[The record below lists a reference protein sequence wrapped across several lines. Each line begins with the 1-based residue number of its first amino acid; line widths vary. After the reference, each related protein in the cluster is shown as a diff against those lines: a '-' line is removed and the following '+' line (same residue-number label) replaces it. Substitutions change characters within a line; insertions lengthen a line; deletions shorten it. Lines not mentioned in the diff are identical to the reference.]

1 MVQTFR
7 GRRQVFNVIGKRYW
21 YFLLSAI
28 IIVPG
33 VVSLLLFGLRP
44 GIDFVGGTLLTVTT
58 AKPPDTSVIDQILT
72 AQGFTGSVVQLSGS
86 NQRTIQIRSKPMSTT
101 QKEHVEKAIG
111 QHYGKVTELDFST
124 VGPVIGAETT
134 RQAFILIAVASV
146 LILLYIAFAFRQVSH
161 PFRYGVCALAALL
174 HDVLVVTGIFSIL
187 GKLFN
192 IEVDSLF
199 VTAML
204 TVIGFSVHDTIVV
217 FDRIRENMARRTGEP
232 FEAVVN
238 ASIVQTLA
246 RSLNTSVTVLLT
258 LLTLFLFGGTTTR
271 TFVLAL
277 LIGIFSGTYS
287 SIFNASCLLV
297 VWQNREWG
305 RFIGRGPR
313 RHGAAL
319 AAS

>member
-1 MVQTFR
+1 MFDV
-7 GRRQVFNVIGKRYW
+7 VGKRYL
-21 YFLLSAI
+21 YFLISLI

-33 VVSLLLFGLRP
+33 LVSLIAFGIRP
-44 GIDFVGGTLLTVTT
+44 GIDFVGGTLLQVSTERAATTT
-58 AKPPDTSVIDQILT
+58 AVQQILNNN
-72 AQGFTGSVVQLSGS
+72 GFGEAVVQLSGDKQ
-86 NQRTIQIRSKPMSTT
+86 NLVAIRTKPMDNT
-101 QKEHVEKAIG
+101 QKSKVEQDLVG
-111 QHYGKVTELDFST
+111 QFGAVRELDYST
-124 VGPVIGAETT
+124 VGPVIGAEL
-134 RQAFILIAVASV
+134 RQKAFILVGVASA
-146 LILLYIAFAFRQVSH
+146 LILLYIAWAFRNVSH
-161 PFRYGVCALAALL
+161 PFRYGVCALVALL

-187 GKLFN
+187 GWLFN

-217 FDRIRENMARRTGEP
+217 FDRIRENLARRTGEP
-232 FEAVVN
+232 FENVVN

-258 LLTLFLFGGTTTR
+258 LLALYLFGGTTTR

-297 VWQNREWG
+297 VWQNGELG
-305 RFIGRGPR
+305 RFFGGRR
-313 RHGAAL
+313 RTATVAGA
-319 AAS
+319 

>member
-1 MVQTFR
+1 MFDV
-7 GRRQVFNVIGKRYW
+7 VGKRYL
-21 YFLLSAI
+21 YFLISLI

-33 VVSLLLFGLRP
+33 LVSLIAFGIRP
-44 GIDFVGGTLLTVTT
+44 GIDFVGGTLLQVSTERAATT
-58 AKPPDTSVIDQILT
+58 TGVQQILNNN
-72 AQGFTGSVVQLSGS
+72 GFGEAVVQLSGDKQ
-86 NQRTIQIRSKPMSTT
+86 NLVAIRTKPMDNA
-101 QKEHVEKAIG
+101 QKSKVEQDLVG
-111 QHYGKVTELDFST
+111 QFGAVRELDYST
-124 VGPVIGAETT
+124 VGPVIGAEL
-134 RQAFILIAVASV
+134 RQKAFILVGVASA
-146 LILLYIAFAFRQVSH
+146 LILLYIAWAFRNVSH
-161 PFRYGVCALAALL
+161 PFRYGVCALVALL

-187 GKLFN
+187 GWLFN

-217 FDRIRENMARRTGEP
+217 FDRIRENLARRTGEP
-232 FEAVVN
+232 FENVVN

-258 LLTLFLFGGTTTR
+258 LLALYLFGGTTTR

-297 VWQNREWG
+297 VWQNGELG
-305 RFIGRGPR
+305 RFFGGRR
-313 RHGAAL
+313 RTATVAGA
-319 AAS
+319 